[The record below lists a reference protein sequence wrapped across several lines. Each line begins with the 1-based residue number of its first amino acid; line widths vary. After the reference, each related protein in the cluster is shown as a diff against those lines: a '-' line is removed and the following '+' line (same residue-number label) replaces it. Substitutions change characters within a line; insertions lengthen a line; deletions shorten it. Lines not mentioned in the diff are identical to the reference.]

1 MKNQRICTFFVS
13 SYHLLTIILP
23 YINKTINE
31 EKDVEVI
38 LEKDITKS
46 VKRYL
51 KIVDL
56 YAEQEEKILSLN
68 WKKENKN
75 VFEKE
80 LSNTEIFIIGSQKF
94 IKKISSKLDSKN
106 TGKIIDCYY
115 INKLEKINEINE
127 EYDFVLKTYGICDL
141 KNSLNIQ
148 KRKTINSQI

>member
-106 TGKIIDCYY
+106 TGNIIDCYY

-127 EYDFVLKTYGICDL
+127 KYDFVLKTYGICDL
-141 KNSLNIQ
+141 KNSQNIQ